1 LEDCATPYETAYQIT
16 YRQLAFQ
23 TTMGTPAVDEVAIH
37 PPATQVVEAVKEF
50 GQLQMEVVVED
61 PVPVNDF
68 V

>member
-1 LEDCATPYETAYQIT
+1 
-16 YRQLAFQ
+16 
-23 TTMGTPAVDEVAIH
+23 MGTPAVDEVAIH